1 MSYTYLK
8 VFEKQVP
15 LNNKYEDV
23 VAFWKV
29 FNGKN
34 YLNNLDKHSF
44 FSSYDSNYN
53 NLNHYIL
60 LNFPL
65 QDGLTTSVTLTREQV
80 GSEFDSLLNK
90 NYVHVVLD
98 NNNIKDLYYF
108 ITNINYSKGRKLVS
122 LSLELDV
129 FSSFSEHLDLTKR
142 PILAIRNSVNRFS
155 QLNGCNEMLYTDD
168 IDSKFS
174 ASILND
180 KKQIFNG
187 DVSNL
192 WAVVYCSSNV
202 KCLKPTNEL
211 QYGSFFRPVVLTNSD
226 GGYSISQSIAE
237 TYQEG
242 NNHYYKIRT
251 NLETEVTIK
260 NIKVKGIQMPYKVF
274 LVPLSTRNVNV
285 TETLYATEHRTSEPP
300 FNPLYANLRKVTIQY
315 GYDINSF
322 FNAIQN
328 NEYVYKVQVTT
339 FDFLPILYKKFNV
352 KANDDT
358 TDNINLDS
366 ITNAHCVMINDNNTL
381 KSTHESV
388 YQGTITD
395 GTHALTYKQG
405 VLTETTNINFLFGI
419 DNFEEIVNK
428 YSINCIDLFNMCHPL
443 NEELLSQ
450 ATLRDT
456 IMYEYGTRGN
466 NSYQPKSIYLE
477 PKLYCNPY
485 TRYTYTSSAE
495 PEYDFNPY
503 LTGRGHETCEFE
515 LSFTPTPSASGET
528 MFITS
533 GIYEY
538 AKANY
543 NGTSPISSLELS
555 TTSQALQEF
564 LTTQRNSYYTG
575 LAQSYFNNAMSM
587 VGDTAG
593 LITNIATKQYD
604 QIPKNV
610 VNIGSDIGDMYYIGE
625 QNKSKLKDLANVPS
639 KFNNLGFDILPIIN
653 NTNLSKYINCYVS
666 LKNEYEQ
673 AYDYFYY
680 YGYKTN
686 EFRRPFKMASSD
698 GRMTY
703 IYGLHDKNIFNR
715 ALFNYIRI
723 GNNVD
728 ESIELNTNYDLDF
741 IQKDKINE
749 ILHRGVR
756 IWTPIKA
763 SDFLNFNFENMEADL
778 IV

>member
-29 FNGKN
+29 HNGNKF
-34 YLNNLDKHSF
+34 LNNLDKHSF
-44 FSSYDSNYN
+44 FSSFDTNYN

-180 KKQIFNG
+180 KKEIFNG

-202 KCLKPTNEL
+202 KCLKPSTEL
-211 QYGSFFRPVVLTNSD
+211 EYTFFRPVMLNNSD
-226 GGYSISQSIAE
+226 GGYSIKQSIAE
-237 TYQEG
+237 NYQEG
-242 NNHYYKIRT
+242 DNHYYQIIPQRQTEINVKKI
-251 NLETEVTIK
+251 E
-260 NIKVKGIQMPYKVF
+260 VKGVKMPYKVF
-274 LVPLSTRNVNV
+274 LVPLSKRNVNI
-285 TETLYATEHRTSEPP
+285 TETLYVAYRSTGVNDYVPV
-300 FNPLYANLRKVTIQY
+300 YANLRKLNIEY

-339 FDFLPILYKKFNV
+339 FDFLPILYKRFHV
-352 KANDDT
+352 TANDGT

-366 ITNAHCVMINDNNTL
+366 INNAHCIMINDNESL
-381 KSTHESV
+381 KSNQEST

-405 VLTETTNINFLFGI
+405 NYSLNNQINFNFLFGI
-419 DNFEEIVNK
+419 DNFQEIVNK
-428 YSINCIDLFNMCHPL
+428 YSINCIDLFNMVHPL
-443 NEELLSQ
+443 NDE
-450 ATLRDT
+450 AMFNGTLRGE
-456 IMYEYGTRGN
+456 IIYEYGTRGN
-466 NSYQPKSIYLE
+466 ESYQPKSIYLE
-477 PKLYCNPY
+477 PKLYCSPY

-587 VGDTAG
+587 VGETAG
-593 LITNIATKQYD
+593 LVTNIATKQYD
-604 QIPKNV
+604 QLPKNV
-610 VNIGSDIGDMYYIGE
+610 VNIASDIGDMYFIGE
-625 QNKSKLKDLANVPS
+625 QNESKLKDLASVPS

-653 NTNLSKYINCYVS
+653 NTNLSKYINCYVC
-666 LKNEYEQ
+666 LKNEYEK

-686 EFRRPFKMASSD
+686 EFRNAFKTTSSD
-698 GRMTY
+698 SIITY
-703 IYGLHDKNIFNR
+703 TYSYYEKNIFNR

-749 ILHRGVR
+749 ILHKGVR
-756 IWTPIKA
+756 IWTLTKA

-778 IV
+778 I

>member
-1 MSYTYLK
+1 M
-8 VFEKQVP
+8 V
-15 LNNKYEDV
+15 
-23 VAFWKV
+23 
-29 FNGKN
+29 
-34 YLNNLDKHSF
+34 
-44 FSSYDSNYN
+44 
-53 NLNHYIL
+53 
-60 LNFPL
+60 
-65 QDGLTTSVTLTREQV
+65 
-80 GSEFDSLLNK
+80 
-90 NYVHVVLD
+90 
-98 NNNIKDLYYF
+98 
-108 ITNINYSKGRKLVS
+108 
-122 LSLELDV
+122 
-129 FSSFSEHLDLTKR
+129 
-142 PILAIRNSVNRFS
+142 
-155 QLNGCNEMLYTDD
+155 
-168 IDSKFS
+168 
-174 ASILND
+174 
-180 KKQIFNG
+180 
-187 DVSNL
+187 
-192 WAVVYCSSNV
+192 SSNV
-202 KCLKPTNEL
+202 
-211 QYGSFFRPVVLTNSD
+211 
-226 GGYSISQSIAE
+226 
-237 TYQEG
+237 
-242 NNHYYKIRT
+242 
-251 NLETEVTIK
+251 
-260 NIKVKGIQMPYKVF
+260 NI
-274 LVPLSTRNVNV
+274 N
-285 TETLYATEHRTSEPP
+285 
-300 FNPLYANLRKVTIQY
+300 Y
-315 GYDINSF
+315 GYDISQF
-322 FNAIQN
+322 FNFIQN

-339 FDFLPILYKKFNV
+339 FNFLEYLANKYGNGIIDLTTLLNNSYIFATKV
-352 KANDDT
+352 KSENNNNLESLFK
-358 TDNINLDS
+358 DNI
-366 ITNAHCVMINDNNTL
+366 T
-381 KSTHESV
+381 KSNGQT
-388 YQGTITD
+388 
-395 GTHALTYKQG
+395 LTYNQIKY
-405 VLTETTNINFLFGI
+405 IKSFYCNFLIGI
-419 DNFEEIVNK
+419 EDFDKIVNK

-443 NEELLSQ
+443 NEEEMFNGS
-450 ATLRDT
+450 LRGE
-456 IMYEYGTRGN
+456 IIYEYGTRGN
-466 NSYQPKSIYLE
+466 ESYQPKSIYLE
-477 PKLYCNPY
+477 PKLYCYPY

-543 NGTSPISSLELS
+543 NGTSPISSLELT

-666 LKNEYEQ
+666 LKNEYEK

-686 EFRRPFKMASSD
+686 EFRKARKIVSSD
-698 GRMTY
+698 SKMTY
-703 IYGLHDKNIFNR
+703 VYSSVEKNIFNR

>member
-29 FNGKN
+29 NNGKSF
-34 YLNNLDKHSF
+34 LNNIDKHSF
-44 FSSYDSNYN
+44 FSSYDTNYN

-180 KKQIFNG
+180 KKEIFNG

-192 WAVVYCSSNV
+192 WAVVYCSSNAPILKIKNQLDDKIVIV
-202 KCLKPTNEL
+202 KDKTTNEIGL
-211 QYGSFFRPVVLTNSD
+211 AYGRFDDNSTNSNN
-226 GGYSISQSIAE
+226 YSFSNNLDNYITLDNTTKSTRVKSI
-237 TYQEG
+237 
-242 NNHYYKIRT
+242 NN
-251 NLETEVTIK
+251 
-260 NIKVKGIQMPYKVF
+260 PYKVF
-274 LVPLSTRNVNV
+274 VIPLTSKQITIKQDIPLYTHTSDTSMSFNKMISANVNI
-285 TETLYATEHRTSEPP
+285 
-300 FNPLYANLRKVTIQY
+300 NY
-315 GYDINSF
+315 GYDISQF
-322 FNAIQN
+322 FNFIQN

-339 FDFLPILYKKFNV
+339 FNFLDYLSNKYGNGIIDLTTLLNNSFIFATNV
-352 KANDDT
+352 KSENNNNLESLFK
-358 TDNINLDS
+358 DNI
-366 ITNAHCVMINDNNTL
+366 T
-381 KSTHESV
+381 KSNGQT
-388 YQGTITD
+388 
-395 GTHALTYKQG
+395 LTYNQIKYIKSFYYQ
-405 VLTETTNINFLFGI
+405 FLIGI
-419 DNFEEIVNK
+419 EDFDEIVKK

-443 NEELLSQ
+443 NEEQLFNGS
-450 ATLRDT
+450 LRGE
-456 IMYEYGTRGN
+456 IIYEYGTRGN
-466 NSYQPKSIYLE
+466 NSYQSKSIYLE

-686 EFRRPFKMASSD
+686 EFRNAYKIVSSD
-698 GRMTY
+698 TTMTY
-703 IYGLHDKNIFNR
+703 VYSYMEKNIFNR

-728 ESIELNTNYDLDF
+728 ESIELNINYDLDF

>member
-29 FNGKN
+29 NNGKSF
-34 YLNNLDKHSF
+34 LNNIDKHSF
-44 FSSYDSNYN
+44 FSSYDTNYN

-180 KKQIFNG
+180 KKEIFNG
-187 DVSNL
+187 DVTNL
-192 WAVVYCSSNV
+192 WAVVYCSSNAPILKIKNQLDDKIVIV
-202 KCLKPTNEL
+202 KDKTTNEIGL
-211 QYGSFFRPVVLTNSD
+211 AYGRFDDNSTNSNN
-226 GGYSISQSIAE
+226 YSFSNNLDNYITLDNTTKSTRVKSI
-237 TYQEG
+237 
-242 NNHYYKIRT
+242 NN
-251 NLETEVTIK
+251 
-260 NIKVKGIQMPYKVF
+260 PYKVF
-274 LVPLSTRNVNV
+274 VIPLTSKQITIKQDIPLYTHTSDTSMSFNKMISANVNI
-285 TETLYATEHRTSEPP
+285 
-300 FNPLYANLRKVTIQY
+300 NY
-315 GYDINSF
+315 GYDISQF
-322 FNAIQN
+322 FNFIQN

-339 FDFLPILYKKFNV
+339 FNFLDYLSNKYGNGIIDLTTLLNNSFIFATNV
-352 KANDDT
+352 KSENNNNLESLFK
-358 TDNINLDS
+358 DNI
-366 ITNAHCVMINDNNTL
+366 T
-381 KSTHESV
+381 KSNGQT
-388 YQGTITD
+388 
-395 GTHALTYKQG
+395 LTYNQIKYIKSFYYQ
-405 VLTETTNINFLFGI
+405 FLIGI
-419 DNFEEIVNK
+419 EDFDEIVKK

-443 NEELLSQ
+443 NEEQLFNGS
-450 ATLRDT
+450 LRGE
-456 IMYEYGTRGN
+456 IIYEYGTRGN
-466 NSYQPKSIYLE
+466 NSYQSKSIYLE

-686 EFRRPFKMASSD
+686 EFRNAYKIVSSD
-698 GRMTY
+698 TTMTY
-703 IYGLHDKNIFNR
+703 VYSYMEKNIFNR

-728 ESIELNTNYDLDF
+728 ESIELNINYDLDF

>member
-29 FNGKN
+29 NNGKSF
-34 YLNNLDKHSF
+34 LNNIDKHSF

-108 ITNINYSKGRKLVS
+108 ITDINYSKGRKLVN

-155 QLNGCNEMLYTDD
+155 SLNGCNEMLYTDD

-180 KKQIFNG
+180 KKEIFNG

-192 WAVVYCSSNV
+192 WAVVYCSSNAPILKIKTPLDNKIVIV
-202 KCLKPTNEL
+202 KDKTTNEIGL
-211 QYGSFFRPVVLTNSD
+211 AYGRFEDNSTNSNN
-226 GGYSISQSIAE
+226 YSFSNALDTYITIDNTTKSTRVKSI
-237 TYQEG
+237 
-242 NNHYYKIRT
+242 NN
-251 NLETEVTIK
+251 
-260 NIKVKGIQMPYKVF
+260 PYKVF
-274 LVPLSTRNVNV
+274 VIPLTSKQITIKQDIPLYVHTSDTSMSFNKMVSSNVNI
-285 TETLYATEHRTSEPP
+285 
-300 FNPLYANLRKVTIQY
+300 NY
-315 GYDINSF
+315 GYDISQF
-322 FNAIQN
+322 FNFIQN

-339 FDFLPILYKKFNV
+339 FNFLDYIANKYGNGIIDLTTLLNNSFIFATNV
-352 KANDDT
+352 KSENNNNLESLFK
-358 TDNINLDS
+358 DNI
-366 ITNAHCVMINDNNTL
+366 T
-381 KSTHESV
+381 KSNGQT
-388 YQGTITD
+388 
-395 GTHALTYKQG
+395 LTYNQIKYIKSFYYQ
-405 VLTETTNINFLFGI
+405 FLIGI
-419 DNFEEIVNK
+419 EDFDEIVKK

-443 NEELLSQ
+443 NEEQLFNGS
-450 ATLRDT
+450 LRGE
-456 IMYEYGTRGN
+456 IIYEYGTRGN
-466 NSYQPKSIYLE
+466 ESYQPKSIYLE
-477 PKLYCNPY
+477 PKLYCSPY

-503 LTGRGHETCEFE
+503 LTGRSHETCEFE

-686 EFRRPFKMASSD
+686 EFRKAYKIVSSD
-698 GRMTY
+698 SKMTY
-703 IYGLHDKNIFNR
+703 VYSSVEKNIFNR

-778 IV
+778 I

>member
-1 MSYTYLK
+1 MDIKDEIYQ
-8 VFEKQVP
+8 F
-15 LNNKYEDV
+15 LND
-23 VAFWKV
+23 
-29 FNGKN
+29 
-34 YLNNLDKHSF
+34 LDA
-44 FSSYDSNYN
+44 
-53 NLNHYIL
+53 YI
-60 LNFPL
+60 
-65 QDGLTTSVTLTREQV
+65 T
-80 GSEFDSLLNK
+80 
-90 NYVHVVLD
+90 LD
-98 NNNIKDLYYF
+98 N
-108 ITNINYSKGRKLVS
+108 T
-122 LSLELDV
+122 
-129 FSSFSEHLDLTKR
+129 TK
-142 PILAIRNSVNRFS
+142 S
-155 QLNGCNEMLYTDD
+155 T
-168 IDSKFS
+168 
-174 ASILND
+174 
-180 KKQIFNG
+180 
-187 DVSNL
+187 
-192 WAVVYCSSNV
+192 
-202 KCLKPTNEL
+202 
-211 QYGSFFRPVVLTNSD
+211 
-226 GGYSISQSIAE
+226 
-237 TYQEG
+237 
-242 NNHYYKIRT
+242 
-251 NLETEVTIK
+251 
-260 NIKVKGIQMPYKVF
+260 KVKSINNPYKVF
-274 LVPLSTRNVNV
+274 VIPLTSKQITIKQDIPLYVHTSDTSMSFNKMVSSNVNI
-285 TETLYATEHRTSEPP
+285 
-300 FNPLYANLRKVTIQY
+300 NY
-315 GYDINSF
+315 GYDISQF
-322 FNAIQN
+322 FNFIQN

-339 FDFLPILYKKFNV
+339 FNFLDYLANKYGNGIIDLTTLLNNSFIFATNV
-352 KANDDT
+352 KSENNNNLESLFK
-358 TDNINLDS
+358 DNI
-366 ITNAHCVMINDNNTL
+366 T
-381 KSTHESV
+381 KSNGQT
-388 YQGTITD
+388 
-395 GTHALTYKQG
+395 LTYNQIKY
-405 VLTETTNINFLFGI
+405 IKSFYCNFLLGI
-419 DNFEEIVNK
+419 EDFDEIVKK

-443 NEELLSQ
+443 NEEQLFNGS
-450 ATLRDT
+450 LRGE
-456 IMYEYGTRGN
+456 IIYEYGTRGN

-477 PKLYCNPY
+477 PKLYCSPY

-587 VGDTAG
+587 VGETAG
-593 LITNIATKQYD
+593 LVTNIATKQYD
-604 QIPKNV
+604 QVPKNV
-610 VNIGSDIGDMYYIGE
+610 VNIASDIGDMYYIGE

-686 EFRRPFKMASSD
+686 EFRKAYKIVSSD
-698 GRMTY
+698 SKMTY
-703 IYGLHDKNIFNR
+703 VYSSVEKNIFNR

-749 ILHRGVR
+749 ILHKGVR

-763 SDFLNFNFENMEADL
+763 SDFLNFDFENMEADL

>member
-29 FNGKN
+29 HNGNKF
-34 YLNNLDKHSF
+34 LNTLDKHSF
-44 FSSYDSNYN
+44 FSSYDTNYN
-53 NLNHYIL
+53 NLSHYIL

-108 ITNINYSKGRKLVS
+108 ITDINYSKGRKLVS

-129 FSSFSEHLDLTKR
+129 FSTFSEHLDLTKR

-155 QLNGCNEMLYTDD
+155 NLNGCNEMLYTDD
-168 IDSKFS
+168 IDSKFN

-180 KKQIFNG
+180 KKEIFNG

-192 WAVVYCSSNV
+192 WAVVYCSSNAPILKIKTPLDNKIVIV
-202 KCLKPTNEL
+202 KDKTTNEIGL
-211 QYGSFFRPVVLTNSD
+211 AYGHFVDNSTNSNNYEFLNYLD
-226 GGYSISQSIAE
+226 DYITLDNTTKSTRVKSI
-237 TYQEG
+237 
-242 NNHYYKIRT
+242 NN
-251 NLETEVTIK
+251 
-260 NIKVKGIQMPYKVF
+260 PYKVF
-274 LVPLSTRNVNV
+274 VIPLTSKQITIKQDIRLNTHTSDNSTSFNKMISANVNI
-285 TETLYATEHRTSEPP
+285 
-300 FNPLYANLRKVTIQY
+300 NY
-315 GYDINSF
+315 GYDISQF
-322 FNAIQN
+322 FNFIQN

-339 FDFLPILYKKFNV
+339 FNFLDYIANKYGNGIIDLTTLLNNSFIFATNV
-352 KANDDT
+352 KSENNNNLESLFK
-358 TDNINLDS
+358 DNI
-366 ITNAHCVMINDNNTL
+366 T
-381 KSTHESV
+381 KSNGQT
-388 YQGTITD
+388 
-395 GTHALTYKQG
+395 LTYNQIKY
-405 VLTETTNINFLFGI
+405 IKSFYCNFLIGI
-419 DNFEEIVNK
+419 EDFDEIVKK

-450 ATLRDT
+450 GTLRDT

-466 NSYQPKSIYLE
+466 ESYQPKSIYLE

-686 EFRRPFKMASSD
+686 EFRKAYKIVSSD
-698 GRMTY
+698 SKMTY
-703 IYGLHDKNIFNR
+703 VYSSVEKNIFNR

-756 IWTPIKA
+756 IWTPTKA

-778 IV
+778 I

>member
-29 FNGKN
+29 NNGKN
-34 YLNNLDKHSF
+34 FLNNIDKHSF
-44 FSSYDSNYN
+44 FSSYDTNYN
-53 NLNHYIL
+53 NLSHYIL

-108 ITNINYSKGRKLVS
+108 ITDINYSKGRKLVS

-180 KKQIFNG
+180 KKEIFNG
-187 DVSNL
+187 DTSNL
-192 WAVVYCSSNV
+192 WAVVYCSSNAPILKTKTPLDNKIVIV
-202 KCLKPTNEL
+202 KDKTTNEIGL
-211 QYGSFFRPVVLTNSD
+211 AFGRFDDNSTNSNN
-226 GGYSISQSIAE
+226 YSFSNALDDYI
-237 TYQEG
+237 
-242 NNHYYKIRT
+242 
-251 NLETEVTIK
+251 TIDNTTK
-260 NIKVKGIQMPYKVF
+260 STKVKSINNPYKVF
-274 LVPLSTRNVNV
+274 VIPLTSKQITIKQDIPLYVHTSDTSMSFNKMISANVNI
-285 TETLYATEHRTSEPP
+285 
-300 FNPLYANLRKVTIQY
+300 NY
-315 GYDINSF
+315 GYDISQF
-322 FNAIQN
+322 FNFIQN

-339 FDFLPILYKKFNV
+339 FNFLDYLANKYGNGIIDLTTLLNNSFIFATNV
-352 KANDDT
+352 KSENNNNLESLFK
-358 TDNINLDS
+358 DNI
-366 ITNAHCVMINDNNTL
+366 T
-381 KSTHESV
+381 KSNGQT
-388 YQGTITD
+388 
-395 GTHALTYKQG
+395 LTYNQIKYIKSFYYQ
-405 VLTETTNINFLFGI
+405 FLIGI
-419 DNFEEIVNK
+419 EDFDEIVKK

-443 NEELLSQ
+443 NEEALFNGS
-450 ATLRDT
+450 LRGE
-456 IMYEYGTRGN
+456 IIYEYGTRGN
-466 NSYQPKSIYLE
+466 ESYQPKSIYLE
-477 PKLYCNPY
+477 PKLYCSPY

-593 LITNIATKQYD
+593 LITNIATKQYA

-610 VNIGSDIGDMYYIGE
+610 VNIASNIGDMYYIGE
-625 QNKSKLKDLANVPS
+625 QNESKLKDLANVPS

-666 LKNEYEQ
+666 LKNEYEK

-686 EFRRPFKMASSD
+686 EFRKAYKIVSSD
-698 GRMTY
+698 SKMTY
-703 IYGLHDKNIFNR
+703 VYSSVEKNIFNR

-778 IV
+778 I

>member
-29 FNGKN
+29 NNGKN
-34 YLNNLDKHSF
+34 FLNNIDKHSF
-44 FSSYDSNYN
+44 FSSYDTNYN
-53 NLNHYIL
+53 NLSHYIL

-180 KKQIFNG
+180 KKEIFNG
-187 DVSNL
+187 DTSNL
-192 WAVVYCSSNV
+192 WAVVYCSSNAPILKIKTPLDNKIVIV
-202 KCLKPTNEL
+202 KDKTTNEIGL
-211 QYGSFFRPVVLTNSD
+211 AYGRFDDNSTNSNN
-226 GGYSISQSIAE
+226 YSFSNALDTYITIDNTTKSTRVKSI
-237 TYQEG
+237 
-242 NNHYYKIRT
+242 NN
-251 NLETEVTIK
+251 
-260 NIKVKGIQMPYKVF
+260 PYKVF
-274 LVPLSTRNVNV
+274 VIPLTSKQIAIKQDIPLYVHTSDTSMSFNKMVSSNVNI
-285 TETLYATEHRTSEPP
+285 
-300 FNPLYANLRKVTIQY
+300 NY
-315 GYDINSF
+315 GYDISQF
-322 FNAIQN
+322 FNFIQN

-339 FDFLPILYKKFNV
+339 FNFLDYLANKYGNGIIDLTTLLNNSFIFATKV
-352 KANDDT
+352 KSENNNNLESLFK
-358 TDNINLDS
+358 DNI
-366 ITNAHCVMINDNNTL
+366 T
-381 KSTHESV
+381 KSNGQT
-388 YQGTITD
+388 
-395 GTHALTYKQG
+395 LTYNQIKYIKSFYYQ
-405 VLTETTNINFLFGI
+405 FLIGI
-419 DNFEEIVNK
+419 EDFDEIVKK

-443 NEELLSQ
+443 NEEEMFNGS
-450 ATLRDT
+450 LRGE
-456 IMYEYGTRGN
+456 IIYEYGTRGN
-466 NSYQPKSIYLE
+466 ESYQPKSIYLE
-477 PKLYCNPY
+477 PKLYCYPY

-593 LITNIATKQYD
+593 LITNIATKQYA

-610 VNIGSDIGDMYYIGE
+610 VNIASDIGDMYYIGE
-625 QNKSKLKDLANVPS
+625 QNESKLKDLANVPS

-666 LKNEYEQ
+666 LKNEYEK

-686 EFRRPFKMASSD
+686 EFRHAYKIVSSD
-698 GRMTY
+698 SKMTY
-703 IYGLHDKNIFNR
+703 VYSSVEKNIFNR

>member
-29 FNGKN
+29 NNGKSF
-34 YLNNLDKHSF
+34 LNNIDKHSF
-44 FSSYDSNYN
+44 FSSYDTNYN

-108 ITNINYSKGRKLVS
+108 ITGINYSKGRKLVS

-180 KKQIFNG
+180 KKEIFNG

-192 WAVVYCSSNV
+192 WAVVYCSSNAPILKIKNQLDDKIVIV
-202 KCLKPTNEL
+202 KDKTTNEIGL
-211 QYGSFFRPVVLTNSD
+211 AYGRFQDNSTN
-226 GGYSISQSIAE
+226 
-237 TYQEG
+237 G
-242 NNHYYKIRT
+242 NNYEFFNYLDDYI
-251 NLETEVTIK
+251 TIDNTTK
-260 NIKVKGIQMPYKVF
+260 STRVKSINNPYKVF
-274 LVPLSTRNVNV
+274 VIPLTSKQITIKQDIPLYTHTSDTSMSFNKMISANVNI
-285 TETLYATEHRTSEPP
+285 
-300 FNPLYANLRKVTIQY
+300 NY
-315 GYDINSF
+315 GYDISQF
-322 FNAIQN
+322 FNFIQN

-339 FDFLPILYKKFNV
+339 FNFLDYLSNKYGNGIIDLTTLLNNSFIFATNV
-352 KANDDT
+352 KSENNNNLESLFK
-358 TDNINLDS
+358 DNI
-366 ITNAHCVMINDNNTL
+366 T
-381 KSTHESV
+381 KSNGQT
-388 YQGTITD
+388 
-395 GTHALTYKQG
+395 LTYKQ
-405 VLTETTNINFLFGI
+405 VKYIKSFYCNFLIGI
-419 DNFEEIVNK
+419 KDFDEIVKK

-443 NEELLSQ
+443 NEEQLFNGS
-450 ATLRDT
+450 LRGE
-456 IMYEYGTRGN
+456 IIYEYGTRGN
-466 NSYQPKSIYLE
+466 DSYQPKSIYLE

-686 EFRRPFKMASSD
+686 EFRKAYKIVSSD
-698 GRMTY
+698 TTMTY
-703 IYGLHDKNIFNR
+703 VYSSVEKNIFNR

-728 ESIELNTNYDLDF
+728 ESIELNINYDLDF
-741 IQKDKINE
+741 VQKDKINE

>member
-29 FNGKN
+29 NNGKN
-34 YLNNLDKHSF
+34 FLNNIDKHSF
-44 FSSYDSNYN
+44 FSSYDTNYN
-53 NLNHYIL
+53 NLSHYIL

-180 KKQIFNG
+180 KKEIFNG
-187 DVSNL
+187 DTSNL
-192 WAVVYCSSNV
+192 WAVVYCSSNAPILKIKTPLDNKIVIV
-202 KCLKPTNEL
+202 KDKTTNEIGL
-211 QYGSFFRPVVLTNSD
+211 AYGRFDDNSTNSNN
-226 GGYSISQSIAE
+226 YSFSNALDTYITIDNTTKSTRVKSI
-237 TYQEG
+237 
-242 NNHYYKIRT
+242 NN
-251 NLETEVTIK
+251 
-260 NIKVKGIQMPYKVF
+260 PYKVF
-274 LVPLSTRNVNV
+274 VIPLTSKQIAIKQDIPLYVHTSDTSMSFNKMVSSNVNI
-285 TETLYATEHRTSEPP
+285 
-300 FNPLYANLRKVTIQY
+300 NY
-315 GYDINSF
+315 GYDISQF
-322 FNAIQN
+322 FNFIQN

-339 FDFLPILYKKFNV
+339 FNFLDYLANKYGNGIIDLTTLLNNSFIFATKV
-352 KANDDT
+352 KSENNNNLESLFK
-358 TDNINLDS
+358 DNI
-366 ITNAHCVMINDNNTL
+366 T
-381 KSTHESV
+381 KSNGQT
-388 YQGTITD
+388 
-395 GTHALTYKQG
+395 LTYNQIKYIKSFYYQ
-405 VLTETTNINFLFGI
+405 FLIGI
-419 DNFEEIVNK
+419 EDFDEIVKK

-443 NEELLSQ
+443 NEEEMFNGS
-450 ATLRDT
+450 LRGE
-456 IMYEYGTRGN
+456 IIYEYGTRGN
-466 NSYQPKSIYLE
+466 ESYQPKSIYLE
-477 PKLYCNPY
+477 PKLYCYPY

-593 LITNIATKQYD
+593 LITNIATKQYA

-610 VNIGSDIGDMYYIGE
+610 VNIASDIGDMYYIGE
-625 QNKSKLKDLANVPS
+625 QNESKLKDLANVPS

-666 LKNEYEQ
+666 LKNEYEK

-686 EFRRPFKMASSD
+686 EFRHAYKIVSSD
-698 GRMTY
+698 SKMTY
-703 IYGLHDKNIFNR
+703 VYSSVEKNIFNR

-763 SDFLNFNFENMEADL
+763 SDFLNFNFENMEVDL

>member
-29 FNGKN
+29 HNGLNN
-34 YLNNLDKHSF
+34 YLHNIDKHSF
-44 FSSYDSNYN
+44 FSSYDTNYN

-155 QLNGCNEMLYTDD
+155 NLNGCNEMLYTDD

-180 KKQIFNG
+180 KKEIFNG

-202 KCLKPTNEL
+202 ECLKPSSEL
-211 QYGSFFRPVVLTNSD
+211 QFSFYRPLLENNSD
-226 GGYSISQSIAE
+226 GGYSIAQSVAMVS
-237 TYQEG
+237 G
-242 NNHYYKIRT
+242 NNYSLKGII
-251 NLETEVTIK
+251 ETETNTK
-260 NIKVKGIQMPYKVF
+260 NIKVKGVKMPYKVF
-274 LVPLSTRNVNV
+274 LVPLSQRDVNV
-285 TETLYATEHRTSEPP
+285 TETLVASETITSEPYIH
-300 FNPLYANLRKVTIQY
+300 PLYANLRKVTIQY

-328 NEYVYKVQVTT
+328 NPYIYKVQVTT
-339 FDFLPILYKKFNV
+339 FDFLPILYNKFHIT
-352 KANDDT
+352 ANDGT

-366 ITNAHCVMINDNNTL
+366 INNAHCIMIYKNESL
-381 KSTHESV
+381 KSQHTST
-388 YQGTITD
+388 YQGTISD
-395 GTHALTYKQG
+395 GTHALTYKDDY
-405 VLTETTNINFLFGI
+405 TNEETNINFLFGI
-419 DNFEEIVNK
+419 ENFQEIVNK

-450 ATLRDT
+450 STLRDA

-466 NSYQPKSIYLE
+466 ESYQPKSIYLE
-477 PKLYCNPY
+477 PKLYCSPY

-533 GIYEY
+533 GIYQY

-543 NGTSPISSLELS
+543 NGTSPISSLEIS

-610 VNIGSDIGDMYYIGE
+610 VNIGSDIGDMYFIGE
-625 QNKSKLKDLANVPS
+625 QNESKLKDLANVPS
-639 KFNNLGFDILPIIN
+639 KFNNLGFDILPIVN
-653 NTNLSKYINCYVS
+653 NTNLSKYINCYVC
-666 LKNEYEQ
+666 LKNEYEK

-686 EFRRPFKMASSD
+686 EFRRPYKMASTD
-698 GRMTY
+698 GRMAY
-703 IYGLHDKNIFNR
+703 IYGLHEKNIFNR

-749 ILHRGVR
+749 ILHKGVR

>member
-1 MSYTYLK
+1 M
-8 VFEKQVP
+8 
-15 LNNKYEDV
+15 
-23 VAFWKV
+23 
-29 FNGKN
+29 
-34 YLNNLDKHSF
+34 
-44 FSSYDSNYN
+44 
-53 NLNHYIL
+53 
-60 LNFPL
+60 
-65 QDGLTTSVTLTREQV
+65 
-80 GSEFDSLLNK
+80 
-90 NYVHVVLD
+90 
-98 NNNIKDLYYF
+98 
-108 ITNINYSKGRKLVS
+108 
-122 LSLELDV
+122 SLELDV

-155 QLNGCNEMLYTDD
+155 NLNGCNEMLYTDD

-180 KKQIFNG
+180 KKEIFNG

-192 WAVVYCSSNV
+192 WAVVYCSSNAPILKIKTPLDNKIVIV
-202 KCLKPTNEL
+202 KNKTTNEIGL
-211 QYGSFFRPVVLTNSD
+211 AYGRFEDNSPNSNNYSFSNALDTYITLDNTTKSTRVK
-226 GGYSISQSIAE
+226 SI
-237 TYQEG
+237 
-242 NNHYYKIRT
+242 NN
-251 NLETEVTIK
+251 
-260 NIKVKGIQMPYKVF
+260 PYKVF
-274 LVPLSTRNVNV
+274 VIPLTSKQIAIKQDIPLYVHTSDTSMSFDKIVSSNVNI
-285 TETLYATEHRTSEPP
+285 
-300 FNPLYANLRKVTIQY
+300 NY
-315 GYDINSF
+315 GYDISQF
-322 FNAIQN
+322 FNFIQN

-339 FDFLPILYKKFNV
+339 FNFLDYIANKYGNGIIDLTTLLNNSYIFATKV
-352 KANDDT
+352 KSENNNNLESLFK
-358 TDNINLDS
+358 DNI
-366 ITNAHCVMINDNNTL
+366 T
-381 KSTHESV
+381 KSNGQT
-388 YQGTITD
+388 
-395 GTHALTYKQG
+395 LTYNQIKY
-405 VLTETTNINFLFGI
+405 IKSFYCNFLIGI
-419 DNFEEIVNK
+419 EDFDEIVKK
-428 YSINCIDLFNMCHPL
+428 YSINCIDLFNMCHLL

-450 ATLRDT
+450 STLRDV

-610 VNIGSDIGDMYYIGE
+610 VNIGSNIGDMYYIGE

-666 LKNEYEQ
+666 LKNEYQQ

-686 EFRRPFKMASSD
+686 EFRKAYKIVSSD
-698 GRMTY
+698 SKMTY
-703 IYGLHDKNIFNR
+703 VYSSVDKNIFNR

-749 ILHRGVR
+749 ILHKGVR

>member
-29 FNGKN
+29 NNGKN
-34 YLNNLDKHSF
+34 FLNNIDKHSF
-44 FSSYDSNYN
+44 FSSYDTNYN
-53 NLNHYIL
+53 NLSHYIL

-108 ITNINYSKGRKLVS
+108 ITDINYSKGRKLVS

-168 IDSKFS
+168 IDGKFS

-180 KKQIFNG
+180 KKEIFNG
-187 DVSNL
+187 DTSNL
-192 WAVVYCSSNV
+192 WAVVYCSSNAPILKIKTPLDNKIVIV
-202 KCLKPTNEL
+202 KDKTTNEIGL
-211 QYGSFFRPVVLTNSD
+211 AYGRFDDNSTNSNN
-226 GGYSISQSIAE
+226 YSFSNALDTYITIDNTTKSTRVKSI
-237 TYQEG
+237 
-242 NNHYYKIRT
+242 NN
-251 NLETEVTIK
+251 
-260 NIKVKGIQMPYKVF
+260 PYKVF
-274 LVPLSTRNVNV
+274 VIPLTSKQITIKQDIPLYVHTSDTSMSFNKMVSSNVNI
-285 TETLYATEHRTSEPP
+285 
-300 FNPLYANLRKVTIQY
+300 NY
-315 GYDINSF
+315 GYDISQF
-322 FNAIQN
+322 FNFIQN

-339 FDFLPILYKKFNV
+339 FNFLDYLANKYGNGIIDLTTLLNNSFIFATNV
-352 KANDDT
+352 KSENNNNLESLFK
-358 TDNINLDS
+358 DNI
-366 ITNAHCVMINDNNTL
+366 T
-381 KSTHESV
+381 KSNGQT
-388 YQGTITD
+388 
-395 GTHALTYKQG
+395 LTYNQIKYIKSFYYQ
-405 VLTETTNINFLFGI
+405 FLIGI
-419 DNFEEIVNK
+419 EDFDEIVKK

-443 NEELLSQ
+443 NEEEMFNGS
-450 ATLRDT
+450 LRGE
-456 IMYEYGTRGN
+456 IIYEYGTRGN
-466 NSYQPKSIYLE
+466 ESYQPKSIYLE
-477 PKLYCNPY
+477 PKLYCSPY

-593 LITNIATKQYD
+593 LVTNIVTKQYD

-610 VNIGSDIGDMYYIGE
+610 VNIGSNIGDMYYIGE

-666 LKNEYEQ
+666 LKNEYEK

-686 EFRRPFKMASSD
+686 EFRKAYKIVSSD
-698 GRMTY
+698 SKMTY
-703 IYGLHDKNIFNR
+703 VYSSVEKNIFNR

>member
-29 FNGKN
+29 NNGKSF
-34 YLNNLDKHSF
+34 LNNIDKHSF
-44 FSSYDSNYN
+44 FSSYDTNYN
-53 NLNHYIL
+53 NLSHYIL

-155 QLNGCNEMLYTDD
+155 NLNGCNEMLYTDD

-180 KKQIFNG
+180 KKEIFNG

-192 WAVVYCSSNV
+192 WAVVYCSSNAPILKAKNPLFDDKIVIV
-202 KCLKPTNEL
+202 KDKTTNEIGL
-211 QYGSFFRPVVLTNSD
+211 AYGRFDDNSTNSNN
-226 GGYSISQSIAE
+226 YSFS
-237 TYQEG
+237 
-242 NNHYYKIRT
+242 NNLDPYI
-251 NLETEVTIK
+251 TIDNTTK
-260 NIKVKGIQMPYKVF
+260 STKVKSINNPYKVF
-274 LVPLSTRNVNV
+274 VIPLTSKQIAIKQDIPLYTHTSDTSMSFNKMINANVNI
-285 TETLYATEHRTSEPP
+285 
-300 FNPLYANLRKVTIQY
+300 NY
-315 GYDINSF
+315 GYDISQF
-322 FNAIQN
+322 FNFIQN

-339 FDFLPILYKKFNV
+339 FNFLDYLANKYGNGIIDLTTLLNNSYIFATKV
-352 KANDDT
+352 KSENNNNLESLFK
-358 TDNINLDS
+358 DNI
-366 ITNAHCVMINDNNTL
+366 T
-381 KSTHESV
+381 KSNGQT
-388 YQGTITD
+388 
-395 GTHALTYKQG
+395 LTYNQIKY
-405 VLTETTNINFLFGI
+405 IKSFYCNFLIGI
-419 DNFEEIVNK
+419 EDFDEIVKK

-443 NEELLSQ
+443 NEEALWLGS
-450 ATLRDT
+450 LRES
-456 IMYEYGTRGN
+456 IVYEYGTRGN
-466 NSYQPKSIYLE
+466 NSYQSKSIYLE
-477 PKLYCNPY
+477 PKLYCYPY

-593 LITNIATKQYD
+593 LVTNIVTKQYD

-686 EFRRPFKMASSD
+686 EFRKAYKIVSSD
-698 GRMTY
+698 TTMTY
-703 IYGLHDKNIFNR
+703 VYSSVEKNIFNR

-749 ILHRGVR
+749 ILHKGVR

>member
-23 VAFWKV
+23 VTFWKV
-29 FNGKN
+29 FNGKSF
-34 YLNNLDKHSF
+34 LNNLDKHSF

-65 QDGLTTSVTLTREQV
+65 QDGLTTSVTLTKEQV

-142 PILAIRNSVNRFS
+142 PMLAIRNSVNRFS

-180 KKQIFNG
+180 KKEIFNG

-192 WAVVYCSSNV
+192 WAVVYCSSNAPILKIKTPLDNKIVIV
-202 KCLKPTNEL
+202 KDKTTNEIGL
-211 QYGSFFRPVVLTNSD
+211 AYGRFDDNSTNSNN
-226 GGYSISQSIAE
+226 YSFSNDLDAYITIDNTTKSTRVKSI
-237 TYQEG
+237 
-242 NNHYYKIRT
+242 NN
-251 NLETEVTIK
+251 
-260 NIKVKGIQMPYKVF
+260 PYKVF
-274 LVPLSTRNVNV
+274 VIPLTSKQITIKQDVPLYTHTSDSSMSFNKMVSANVNI
-285 TETLYATEHRTSEPP
+285 
-300 FNPLYANLRKVTIQY
+300 NY
-315 GYDINSF
+315 GYDISQF
-322 FNAIQN
+322 FNFIQN

-339 FDFLPILYKKFNV
+339 FDFLNYLANKYGNGIINLTTLLNNSFIFATNV
-352 KANDDT
+352 KSENNNNLESLFK
-358 TDNINLDS
+358 DNI
-366 ITNAHCVMINDNNTL
+366 T
-381 KSTHESV
+381 KSNGKT
-388 YQGTITD
+388 
-395 GTHALTYKQG
+395 LTYNQIKYIKSFYYQ
-405 VLTETTNINFLFGI
+405 FLIGI
-419 DNFEEIVNK
+419 EDFDEIVKK

-450 ATLRDT
+450 STLRDV

-466 NSYQPKSIYLE
+466 NSYQSKSIYLE

-686 EFRRPFKMASSD
+686 EFRKAYKIVSSD
-698 GRMTY
+698 STMTY
-703 IYGLHDKNIFNR
+703 VYSSVDKNIFNR

-723 GNNVD
+723 GNNID

-749 ILHRGVR
+749 ILHKGVR

-763 SDFLNFNFENMEADL
+763 SDFLNFDFENMEADL
-778 IV
+778 I

>member
-29 FNGKN
+29 NNGKKF
-34 YLNNLDKHSF
+34 LNNLDKHSF
-44 FSSYDSNYN
+44 FSSYDTNYN
-53 NLNHYIL
+53 NLSHYIL

-108 ITNINYSKGRKLVS
+108 ITDINYSKGRKLVS

-155 QLNGCNEMLYTDD
+155 NLNGCNEMLYTDD

-180 KKQIFNG
+180 KKEIFNG

-192 WAVVYCSSNV
+192 WAVVYCSSNAPILKIKTPLDNKVVIV
-202 KCLKPTNEL
+202 KDKTTNEIGIA
-211 QYGSFFRPVVLTNSD
+211 YGRFDDNSTNSNN
-226 GGYSISQSIAE
+226 YSFSNALDTYITLDNTTKSTRVKSI
-237 TYQEG
+237 
-242 NNHYYKIRT
+242 NN
-251 NLETEVTIK
+251 
-260 NIKVKGIQMPYKVF
+260 PYKVF
-274 LVPLSTRNVNV
+274 VIPLTSKQITIKQDIPLYVHTSDTSMSFNKMISANVNI
-285 TETLYATEHRTSEPP
+285 
-300 FNPLYANLRKVTIQY
+300 NY
-315 GYDINSF
+315 GYDISQF
-322 FNAIQN
+322 FNFIQN

-339 FDFLPILYKKFNV
+339 FNFLDYIANKYGNGIIDLTTLLNNSFIFATNV
-352 KANDDT
+352 KSENNNNLESLFKE
-358 TDNINLDS
+358 NI
-366 ITNAHCVMINDNNTL
+366 T
-381 KSTHESV
+381 KSNGQT
-388 YQGTITD
+388 
-395 GTHALTYKQG
+395 LTYNQIKYIKSFYYQ
-405 VLTETTNINFLFGI
+405 FLIGI
-419 DNFEEIVNK
+419 KDFDEIVKK

-443 NEELLSQ
+443 NEEALFNGS
-450 ATLRDT
+450 LRGE
-456 IMYEYGTRGN
+456 IIYEYGTRGN
-466 NSYQPKSIYLE
+466 NSYQSKSIYLE

-686 EFRRPFKMASSD
+686 EFRKAYKIVSSD
-698 GRMTY
+698 SVITY
-703 IYGLHDKNIFNR
+703 DYSDYEKNIFNR

-723 GNNVD
+723 GNNID

-749 ILHRGVR
+749 ILHKGVR

-763 SDFLNFNFENMEADL
+763 SDFLNFDFENMEANL
-778 IV
+778 L

>member
-29 FNGKN
+29 NNGKN
-34 YLNNLDKHSF
+34 FLNNIDKHSF
-44 FSSYDSNYN
+44 FSSYDTNYN
-53 NLNHYIL
+53 NLSHYIL

-65 QDGLTTSVTLTREQV
+65 QDGLTTSVTLTKEQV

-108 ITNINYSKGRKLVS
+108 ITDINYSKGRKLVS

-180 KKQIFNG
+180 KKEIFNG
-187 DVSNL
+187 DTSNL
-192 WAVVYCSSNV
+192 WAVVYCSSNAPILKIKTPLDNKIVIV
-202 KCLKPTNEL
+202 KDKTTNEIGL
-211 QYGSFFRPVVLTNSD
+211 AFGRFDDNSTNSNN
-226 GGYSISQSIAE
+226 YSFSNALDDYI
-237 TYQEG
+237 
-242 NNHYYKIRT
+242 
-251 NLETEVTIK
+251 TIDNTTK
-260 NIKVKGIQMPYKVF
+260 STRVKGINNPYKVF
-274 LVPLSTRNVNV
+274 VIPLTSKQIAIKQDIPLYVHTSDTSMSFNKMISANVNI
-285 TETLYATEHRTSEPP
+285 
-300 FNPLYANLRKVTIQY
+300 NY
-315 GYDINSF
+315 GYDISQF
-322 FNAIQN
+322 FNFIQN

-339 FDFLPILYKKFNV
+339 FNFLDYLANKYGNGIIDLTTLLNNSFIFATNV
-352 KANDDT
+352 KSENNNNLESLFK
-358 TDNINLDS
+358 DNI
-366 ITNAHCVMINDNNTL
+366 T
-381 KSTHESV
+381 KSNGQT
-388 YQGTITD
+388 
-395 GTHALTYKQG
+395 LTYNQIKYIKSFYYQ
-405 VLTETTNINFLFGI
+405 FLIGI
-419 DNFEEIVNK
+419 EDFDEIVKK

-443 NEELLSQ
+443 NEEELFNGS
-450 ATLRDT
+450 LRGE
-456 IMYEYGTRGN
+456 IIYEYGTRGN
-466 NSYQPKSIYLE
+466 ESYQPKSIYLE
-477 PKLYCNPY
+477 PKLYCSPY

-575 LAQSYFNNAMSM
+575 LAQSYFNNAMNM
-587 VGDTAG
+587 VGETAG
-593 LITNIATKQYD
+593 LVTNIATKQYA

-610 VNIGSDIGDMYYIGE
+610 VNIASDIGDMYYIGE
-625 QNKSKLKDLANVPS
+625 QNESKLKDLANVPS

-666 LKNEYEQ
+666 LKNEYEK

-686 EFRRPFKMASSD
+686 EFRKAYKIVSSD
-698 GRMTY
+698 SKMTY
-703 IYGLHDKNIFNR
+703 VYSSVEKNIFNR

-778 IV
+778 I

>member
-29 FNGKN
+29 YNGKKF
-34 YLNNLDKHSF
+34 LNNLDKHSF
-44 FSSYDSNYN
+44 FSSYDTNYN
-53 NLNHYIL
+53 NLSHYIL

-108 ITNINYSKGRKLVS
+108 ITDINYSKGRKLVS

-180 KKQIFNG
+180 KKEIFNG

-192 WAVVYCSSNV
+192 WAVVYCSSNAPILKIKTPLDNKIVIV
-202 KCLKPTNEL
+202 KDKTTNEIGL
-211 QYGSFFRPVVLTNSD
+211 AFGRFDDNSTNSNN
-226 GGYSISQSIAE
+226 YSFSNDLDNYITLDNTTKS
-237 TYQEG
+237 T
-242 NNHYYKIRT
+242 
-251 NLETEVTIK
+251 
-260 NIKVKGIQMPYKVF
+260 KVKSINNPYKVF
-274 LVPLSTRNVNV
+274 VIPLTSKQITIKQDILLNVHTSDNSTRFDKTISSNVNI
-285 TETLYATEHRTSEPP
+285 
-300 FNPLYANLRKVTIQY
+300 NY
-315 GYDINSF
+315 GYDISQF
-322 FNAIQN
+322 FNFIQN

-339 FDFLPILYKKFNV
+339 FNFLDYLANKYGNGIIDLTTLLNNSFIFATNV
-352 KANDDT
+352 KSENNNNLESLFK
-358 TDNINLDS
+358 DNI
-366 ITNAHCVMINDNNTL
+366 T
-381 KSTHESV
+381 KSNGQT
-388 YQGTITD
+388 
-395 GTHALTYKQG
+395 LTYNQIKYIKSFYYQ
-405 VLTETTNINFLFGI
+405 FLIGI
-419 DNFEEIVNK
+419 EDFDEIVKK

-443 NEELLSQ
+443 NEEQLFNGS
-450 ATLRDT
+450 LRGE
-456 IMYEYGTRGN
+456 IIYEYGTRGN
-466 NSYQPKSIYLE
+466 ESYQPKSIYLE
-477 PKLYCNPY
+477 PKLYCYPY

-593 LITNIATKQYD
+593 LITNIATKQYA

-610 VNIGSDIGDMYYIGE
+610 VNIASNIGDMYYIGE
-625 QNKSKLKDLANVPS
+625 QNESKLKDLANVPS

-666 LKNEYEQ
+666 LKNEYEK

-686 EFRRPFKMASSD
+686 EFRHATKIVSSD
-698 GRMTY
+698 SKMTY
-703 IYGLHDKNIFNR
+703 VYSSEKNIFNR

>member
-29 FNGKN
+29 YNGKN
-34 YLNNLDKHSF
+34 FLNNIDKHSF
-44 FSSYDSNYN
+44 FSSYDTNYN

-108 ITNINYSKGRKLVS
+108 ITDINYSKGRKLVS

-180 KKQIFNG
+180 KKVIFNG

-192 WAVVYCSSNV
+192 WAVVYCSSNAPILKIKTPLDNKIVIV
-202 KCLKPTNEL
+202 KDKTTNEIGL
-211 QYGSFFRPVVLTNSD
+211 AFGRFDDNSTNSNN
-226 GGYSISQSIAE
+226 YSFSNALDTYITLDNTTKSTRVKSI
-237 TYQEG
+237 
-242 NNHYYKIRT
+242 NN
-251 NLETEVTIK
+251 
-260 NIKVKGIQMPYKVF
+260 PYKVF
-274 LVPLSTRNVNV
+274 VIPLTSKQIAIKQDVALYTHTSDTSMSFNKMISANVNI
-285 TETLYATEHRTSEPP
+285 
-300 FNPLYANLRKVTIQY
+300 NY
-315 GYDINSF
+315 GYDISQF
-322 FNAIQN
+322 FNFIQN

-339 FDFLPILYKKFNV
+339 FNFLDYLANKYGNGIIDLTTLLNNSFIFATNV
-352 KANDDT
+352 KSENNNNLESLFK
-358 TDNINLDS
+358 DNI
-366 ITNAHCVMINDNNTL
+366 T
-381 KSTHESV
+381 KSNGQT
-388 YQGTITD
+388 
-395 GTHALTYKQG
+395 LTYNQIKYIKSFYYQ
-405 VLTETTNINFLFGI
+405 FLIGI
-419 DNFEEIVNK
+419 EDFDEIVKK

-443 NEELLSQ
+443 NEEQLFNGS
-450 ATLRDT
+450 LRGE
-456 IMYEYGTRGN
+456 IIYEYGTRGN
-466 NSYQPKSIYLE
+466 ESYQPKSIYLE

-575 LAQSYFNNAMSM
+575 LAQSYFNNAMIM

-604 QIPKNV
+604 QVPKNV

-686 EFRRPFKMASSD
+686 EFRNAYKIVSSD
-698 GRMTY
+698 TTMTY
-703 IYGLHDKNIFNR
+703 VYSSIEKNIFNR

-778 IV
+778 I

>member
-29 FNGKN
+29 HNGNKF
-34 YLNNLDKHSF
+34 LNNLDKHSF

-108 ITNINYSKGRKLVS
+108 ITNINYSKGRKLVN

-155 QLNGCNEMLYTDD
+155 NLNGCNEMLYTDD

-180 KKQIFNG
+180 KKEIFNG

-192 WAVVYCSSNV
+192 WAVVYCSSNAPILKAKNPSRDDKILIV
-202 KCLKPTNEL
+202 KDKTTNEIGL
-211 QYGSFFRPVVLTNSD
+211 AYGRFEDNSTNSNNYEFFNYLD
-226 GGYSISQSIAE
+226 DYITIDNTTKSTRVKSI
-237 TYQEG
+237 
-242 NNHYYKIRT
+242 NN
-251 NLETEVTIK
+251 
-260 NIKVKGIQMPYKVF
+260 PYKVF
-274 LVPLSTRNVNV
+274 VIPLTSKQITIKQDVPLYTHTSDTSMSFNKMISANVNI
-285 TETLYATEHRTSEPP
+285 
-300 FNPLYANLRKVTIQY
+300 NY
-315 GYDINSF
+315 GYDISQF
-322 FNAIQN
+322 FNFIQN

-339 FDFLPILYKKFNV
+339 FDFLNYLANKYGNGIIDLTTLLNNSFIFATNV
-352 KANDDT
+352 KSENNNNLESLFK
-358 TDNINLDS
+358 DNI
-366 ITNAHCVMINDNNTL
+366 T
-381 KSTHESV
+381 KSNGQT
-388 YQGTITD
+388 
-395 GTHALTYKQG
+395 LTYKQ
-405 VLTETTNINFLFGI
+405 IKYIKSFYCNFLIGI
-419 DNFEEIVNK
+419 KDFDEIVKK

-443 NEELLSQ
+443 NEEELFQGS
-450 ATLRDT
+450 LRES
-456 IMYEYGTRGN
+456 IIYEYGTRGN
-466 NSYQPKSIYLE
+466 DSYQPKSIYLE

-604 QIPKNV
+604 QLPKNV
-610 VNIGSDIGDMYYIGE
+610 VNIASDIGDVYYIGE

-686 EFRRPFKMASSD
+686 EFRKAYKIVSSNSI
-698 GRMTY
+698 MTY
-703 IYGLHDKNIFNR
+703 VYSSVEKNIFNR

-749 ILHRGVR
+749 ILHKGVR
-756 IWTPIKA
+756 IWTPIKT

>member
-29 FNGKN
+29 YSSKN
-34 YLNNLDKHSF
+34 LIKTLDKHSF
-44 FSSYDSNYN
+44 FSSFDTNYN

-129 FSSFSEHLDLTKR
+129 FSTFSEHLDLTKR

-155 QLNGCNEMLYTDD
+155 NPNGCNEMLYTDD
-168 IDSKFS
+168 IDSKFN
-174 ASILND
+174 ASILKNR
-180 KKQIFNG
+180 KELFKG
-187 DVSNL
+187 DTSNL
-192 WAVVYCSSNV
+192 WAVVYCSSNAPIIKPKTTSDNKIVIV
-202 KCLKPTNEL
+202 KDKTTNEIGL
-211 QYGSFFRPVVLTNSD
+211 AYGTFSD
-226 GGYSISQSIAE
+226 NMPDS
-237 TYQEG
+237 
-242 NNHYYKIRT
+242 NNYEFLNALDDYIKIDNT
-251 NLETEVTIK
+251 TKST
-260 NIKVKGIQMPYKVF
+260 KVNGIDNPYKVF
-274 LVPLSTRNVNV
+274 VIPLKSKQITIKQDI
-285 TETLYATEHRTSEPP
+285 
-300 FNPLYANLRKVTIQY
+300 PLYVHTSDLAASFDKIVSSTININY
-315 GYDINSF
+315 GYDMAQF
-322 FNAIQN
+322 FNFIQN

-339 FDFLPILYKKFNV
+339 FNFLDYLSNKYGNGVIDLTTLLNNSYIFATNV
-352 KANDDT
+352 KSEN
-358 TDNINLDS
+358 NNNLES
-366 ITNAHCVMINDNNTL
+366 LFKGAIT
-381 KSTHESV
+381 KSNGQT
-388 YQGTITD
+388 
-395 GTHALTYKQG
+395 LTYNQIKY
-405 VLTETTNINFLFGI
+405 IKSFYCNFLLGI
-419 DNFEEIVNK
+419 EDFDKISKENNIVCCDI
-428 YSINCIDLFNMCHPL
+428 YNMNTTL
-443 NEELLSQ
+443 NEAPLSQ
-450 ATLRDT
+450 SSLSDT
-456 IMYEYGTRGN
+456 IMYEYSKRGN

-477 PKLYCNPY
+477 PKLYCSPY

-503 LTGRGHETCEFE
+503 LTSTEDGFCNFE
-515 LSFTPTPSASGET
+515 LSFTPSPSSSGEI

-533 GIYEY
+533 GIYQY

-575 LAQSYFNNAMSM
+575 LAQSYFNNAMNM
-587 VGDTAG
+587 VGETAG
-593 LITNIATKQYD
+593 LVTNIATKQYD
-604 QIPKNV
+604 QLPKNV
-610 VNIGSDIGDMYYIGE
+610 VNIASDIGDMYYIGE

-666 LKNEYEQ
+666 LKNEYQQ

-686 EFRRPFKMASSD
+686 EFRRAIKSTSSD
-698 GRMTY
+698 GIMAYT
-703 IYGLHDKNIFNR
+703 YGLHDKNIFNR

-749 ILHRGVR
+749 ILHKGVR
-756 IWTPIKA
+756 IWTPTKV
-763 SDFLNFNFENMEADL
+763 SDFLNFKFENMEADL
-778 IV
+778 IP

>member
-29 FNGKN
+29 HNGNKF
-34 YLNNLDKHSF
+34 LNNLDKHSF
-44 FSSYDSNYN
+44 FSSYDTNYN
-53 NLNHYIL
+53 NLSHYIL

-108 ITNINYSKGRKLVS
+108 ITDINYSKGRKLVS

-129 FSSFSEHLDLTKR
+129 FSTFSEHLDLTKR

-155 QLNGCNEMLYTDD
+155 NLNGCNEMLYTDD

-180 KKQIFNG
+180 KKEIFNG

-192 WAVVYCSSNV
+192 WAVVYCSSNAPILKAKNPSFDDKIVIV
-202 KCLKPTNEL
+202 KDKTTNEIGL
-211 QYGSFFRPVVLTNSD
+211 AYGRFEDNSTNSNN
-226 GGYSISQSIAE
+226 YSFS
-237 TYQEG
+237 
-242 NNHYYKIRT
+242 NNLDDYI
-251 NLETEVTIK
+251 TIDNTTK
-260 NIKVKGIQMPYKVF
+260 STKVKSINNPYKVF
-274 LVPLSTRNVNV
+274 VIPLTSKQITIKQDIPLYVHTSDLAMRFDKMVSCNVN
-285 TETLYATEHRTSEPP
+285 
-300 FNPLYANLRKVTIQY
+300 
-315 GYDINSF
+315 INFGFVIFLF
-322 FNAIQN
+322 FNFIEY
-328 NEYVYKVQVTT
+328 NEYVYKVQVTS
-339 FDFLPILYKKFNV
+339 FNFLDYIANKYGNGIIDLTTLLNNSFIFATNV
-352 KANDDT
+352 KSENNNNLESLFK
-358 TDNINLDS
+358 DNI
-366 ITNAHCVMINDNNTL
+366 T
-381 KSTHESV
+381 KSNGQT
-388 YQGTITD
+388 
-395 GTHALTYKQG
+395 LTYNQIKY
-405 VLTETTNINFLFGI
+405 IKSFYCNFLIGI
-419 DNFEEIVNK
+419 EDFDEIVKK

-443 NEELLSQ
+443 NEEELFNGS
-450 ATLRDT
+450 LRGE
-456 IMYEYGTRGN
+456 IIYEYGTRGN
-466 NSYQPKSIYLE
+466 ESYQPKSIYLE

-610 VNIGSDIGDMYYIGE
+610 VNIASDIGDVYYIGE

-686 EFRRPFKMASSD
+686 EFRKAYKIVSSD
-698 GRMTY
+698 TTMTY
-703 IYGLHDKNIFNR
+703 VYSSVEKNIFNR

-778 IV
+778 I

>member
-29 FNGKN
+29 NNGKSF
-34 YLNNLDKHSF
+34 LNNIDKHSF
-44 FSSYDSNYN
+44 FSSYDTNYN

-108 ITNINYSKGRKLVS
+108 ITDINYSKGRKLVS

-155 QLNGCNEMLYTDD
+155 SLNGCNEMLYTDD

-180 KKQIFNG
+180 KKEIFNG

-192 WAVVYCSSNV
+192 WAVVYCSSNAPILKIKTPLDNKIVIV
-202 KCLKPTNEL
+202 KDKTTNEIGL
-211 QYGSFFRPVVLTNSD
+211 AYGRFEDNSTNSNN
-226 GGYSISQSIAE
+226 YSFSNALDTYITIDNTTKSTRVKSI
-237 TYQEG
+237 
-242 NNHYYKIRT
+242 NN
-251 NLETEVTIK
+251 
-260 NIKVKGIQMPYKVF
+260 PYKVF
-274 LVPLSTRNVNV
+274 VIPLTSKQITIKQDIPLYVHTSDTSMSFNKMVSSNVNI
-285 TETLYATEHRTSEPP
+285 
-300 FNPLYANLRKVTIQY
+300 NY
-315 GYDINSF
+315 GYDISQF
-322 FNAIQN
+322 FNFIQN

-339 FDFLPILYKKFNV
+339 FNFLDYLANKYGNGIIDLTTLLNNSFIFATNV
-352 KANDDT
+352 KSENNNNLESLFK
-358 TDNINLDS
+358 DNI
-366 ITNAHCVMINDNNTL
+366 T
-381 KSTHESV
+381 KSNGQT
-388 YQGTITD
+388 
-395 GTHALTYKQG
+395 LTYNQIKYIKSFYYQ
-405 VLTETTNINFLFGI
+405 FLIGI
-419 DNFEEIVNK
+419 EDFDEIVKK

-443 NEELLSQ
+443 NEEALFNGS
-450 ATLRDT
+450 LRGE
-456 IMYEYGTRGN
+456 IIYEYGTRGN
-466 NSYQPKSIYLE
+466 ESYQPKSIYLE
-477 PKLYCNPY
+477 PKLYCSPY

-503 LTGRGHETCEFE
+503 LTGRSHETCEFE

-610 VNIGSDIGDMYYIGE
+610 VNIGSNIGDMYYIGE

-686 EFRRPFKMASSD
+686 EFRKAYKIVSSD
-698 GRMTY
+698 SKMTY
-703 IYGLHDKNIFNR
+703 VYSYMEKNIFNR

-763 SDFLNFNFENMEADL
+763 SDFLNFDFENMEADL
-778 IV
+778 I

>member
-29 FNGKN
+29 YNGKKF
-34 YLNNLDKHSF
+34 LNNLDKHSF
-44 FSSYDSNYN
+44 FSSYDTNYN

-108 ITNINYSKGRKLVS
+108 ITDINYSKGRKLVS

-155 QLNGCNEMLYTDD
+155 NPNGCNEMLYTDD

-180 KKQIFNG
+180 KKEIFNG

-192 WAVVYCSSNV
+192 WAVVYCSSNAPILKIKTPLDNKVVIV
-202 KCLKPTNEL
+202 KDKTTNEIGL
-211 QYGSFFRPVVLTNSD
+211 AYGRFDDNRTN
-226 GGYSISQSIAE
+226 
-237 TYQEG
+237 G
-242 NNHYYKIRT
+242 NNYEFFNYLDDYI
-251 NLETEVTIK
+251 TIDNATK
-260 NIKVKGIQMPYKVF
+260 STRVKSINNPYKVF
-274 LVPLSTRNVNV
+274 VIPLTSKQITIKQDIPLYTHTSDTSMSFNKMISANVNI
-285 TETLYATEHRTSEPP
+285 
-300 FNPLYANLRKVTIQY
+300 NY
-315 GYDINSF
+315 GYDISQF
-322 FNAIQN
+322 FNFIQN

-339 FDFLPILYKKFNV
+339 FDFLNYLANKYGNGIIDLTTLLNNSFIFATNV
-352 KANDDT
+352 KSENNNNLESLFK
-358 TDNINLDS
+358 DNI
-366 ITNAHCVMINDNNTL
+366 T
-381 KSTHESV
+381 KSNGQT
-388 YQGTITD
+388 
-395 GTHALTYKQG
+395 LTYNQIKY
-405 VLTETTNINFLFGI
+405 IKSFYCNFLLGI
-419 DNFEEIVNK
+419 EDFDEIVKK

-443 NEELLSQ
+443 NEEQLFNGS
-450 ATLRDT
+450 LRGE
-456 IMYEYGTRGN
+456 IIYEYGTREN
-466 NSYQPKSIYLE
+466 ESYQPKSIYLE

-610 VNIGSDIGDMYYIGE
+610 VNIASGIGDMYYIGE

-686 EFRRPFKMASSD
+686 EFRKAYKIVSSD
-698 GRMTY
+698 SKMTY
-703 IYGLHDKNIFNR
+703 VYSSVEKNIFNR

-749 ILHRGVR
+749 ILHKGVR

-778 IV
+778 I

>member
-29 FNGKN
+29 NNGKN
-34 YLNNLDKHSF
+34 FLNNIDKHSF
-44 FSSYDSNYN
+44 FSSYDTNYN
-53 NLNHYIL
+53 NLSHYIL

-90 NYVHVVLD
+90 NYVHVILD

-180 KKQIFNG
+180 KKEIFNG
-187 DVSNL
+187 DTSNL
-192 WAVVYCSSNV
+192 WAVVYCSSNAPILKIKTPLDNKIVIV
-202 KCLKPTNEL
+202 KDKTTNEIGL
-211 QYGSFFRPVVLTNSD
+211 AYGRFDDNSTNSNN
-226 GGYSISQSIAE
+226 YSFSNALDTYITIDNTTKSTRVKSI
-237 TYQEG
+237 
-242 NNHYYKIRT
+242 NN
-251 NLETEVTIK
+251 
-260 NIKVKGIQMPYKVF
+260 PYKVF
-274 LVPLSTRNVNV
+274 VIPLTSKQIAIKQDIPLYVHTSDTSMSFNKMVSSNVNI
-285 TETLYATEHRTSEPP
+285 
-300 FNPLYANLRKVTIQY
+300 NY
-315 GYDINSF
+315 GYDISQF
-322 FNAIQN
+322 FNFIQN

-339 FDFLPILYKKFNV
+339 FNFLEYLANKYGNGIIDLTTLLNNSYIFATNV
-352 KANDDT
+352 KSANNNNLESLFK
-358 TDNINLDS
+358 DNI
-366 ITNAHCVMINDNNTL
+366 T
-381 KSTHESV
+381 KSNGQT
-388 YQGTITD
+388 
-395 GTHALTYKQG
+395 LTYNQIKYIKSFYYQ
-405 VLTETTNINFLFGI
+405 FLIGI
-419 DNFEEIVNK
+419 EDFDEIVKK

-450 ATLRDT
+450 STLRDV

-466 NSYQPKSIYLE
+466 ESYQPKSIYLE
-477 PKLYCNPY
+477 PKLYCYPY

-593 LITNIATKQYD
+593 LITNIATKQYA

-610 VNIGSDIGDMYYIGE
+610 VNIASDIGDMYYIGE
-625 QNKSKLKDLANVPS
+625 QNESKLKDLANVPS

-666 LKNEYEQ
+666 LKNEYEK

-686 EFRRPFKMASSD
+686 EFRKAYKIVSSD
-698 GRMTY
+698 SKMTY
-703 IYGLHDKNIFNR
+703 VYSSVEKNIFNR

>member
-29 FNGKN
+29 NNGKN
-34 YLNNLDKHSF
+34 FLNNIDKHSF
-44 FSSYDSNYN
+44 FSSYDTNYN

-90 NYVHVVLD
+90 NYIHVVLD

-108 ITNINYSKGRKLVS
+108 ITDINYSKGRKLVS

-155 QLNGCNEMLYTDD
+155 NLNGCNEMLYTDD

-180 KKQIFNG
+180 KKAIFNG

-192 WAVVYCSSNV
+192 WAVVYCSSNAPIIKAKIPSRDDKIVIV
-202 KCLKPTNEL
+202 KDKTTNEIGL
-211 QYGSFFRPVVLTNSD
+211 AYGRFQDNSTN
-226 GGYSISQSIAE
+226 
-237 TYQEG
+237 G
-242 NNHYYKIRT
+242 NNYEFFNYLDDYI
-251 NLETEVTIK
+251 TIDNTTK
-260 NIKVKGIQMPYKVF
+260 STRVKSINNPYKVF
-274 LVPLSTRNVNV
+274 VIPLTSKQIAIKQDIPLYTHTSDTSMSFNKMVSSNVNI
-285 TETLYATEHRTSEPP
+285 
-300 FNPLYANLRKVTIQY
+300 NY
-315 GYDINSF
+315 GYDISQF
-322 FNAIQN
+322 FNFIQN

-339 FDFLPILYKKFNV
+339 FNFLDYLANKYGNGIIDLTTLLNNSFIFATNV
-352 KANDDT
+352 KSENNNNLESLFK
-358 TDNINLDS
+358 DNI
-366 ITNAHCVMINDNNTL
+366 T
-381 KSTHESV
+381 KSNGQT
-388 YQGTITD
+388 
-395 GTHALTYKQG
+395 LTYKQ
-405 VLTETTNINFLFGI
+405 VKYIKSFYCNFLIGI
-419 DNFEEIVNK
+419 EDFDEIVKK

-443 NEELLSQ
+443 NEELLTQ
-450 ATLRDT
+450 GTLRDT

-466 NSYQPKSIYLE
+466 DSYQPKSIYLE

-485 TRYTYTSSAE
+485 TRYTYTSAAE

-686 EFRRPFKMASSD
+686 EFRKAYKIVSSD
-698 GRMTY
+698 TTMTY
-703 IYGLHDKNIFNR
+703 VYSSVEKNIFNR

-749 ILHRGVR
+749 ILHKGVR

-763 SDFLNFNFENMEADL
+763 SDFLNFDFENMEADL
-778 IV
+778 L

>member
-29 FNGKN
+29 NNGKN
-34 YLNNLDKHSF
+34 FLNNIDKHSF

-53 NLNHYIL
+53 NLSHYIL

-108 ITNINYSKGRKLVS
+108 ITDINYSKGRKLVS

-180 KKQIFNG
+180 KKEIFNG
-187 DVSNL
+187 DTSNL
-192 WAVVYCSSNV
+192 WAVVYCSSNAPILKIKTPLDNKIVIV
-202 KCLKPTNEL
+202 KDKTTNEIGL
-211 QYGSFFRPVVLTNSD
+211 AYGRFDDNSTNSNN
-226 GGYSISQSIAE
+226 YSFSNYLDDYITLDNTTKS
-237 TYQEG
+237 T
-242 NNHYYKIRT
+242 R
-251 NLETEVTIK
+251 VK
-260 NIKVKGIQMPYKVF
+260 NINNPYKVF
-274 LVPLSTRNVNV
+274 VIPLTSKQIAIKQDIPLYVHTSDLAMSFDKMVSSNVNI
-285 TETLYATEHRTSEPP
+285 
-300 FNPLYANLRKVTIQY
+300 NY
-315 GYDINSF
+315 GYDISQF
-322 FNAIQN
+322 FNFIQN

-339 FDFLPILYKKFNV
+339 FNFLDYIANKYGNGIIDLTTLLNNSFIFATNV
-352 KANDDT
+352 KSENNNNLESLFK
-358 TDNINLDS
+358 DNI
-366 ITNAHCVMINDNNTL
+366 T
-381 KSTHESV
+381 KSNGQT
-388 YQGTITD
+388 
-395 GTHALTYKQG
+395 LTYNQIKY
-405 VLTETTNINFLFGI
+405 IKSFYCNFLIGI
-419 DNFEEIVNK
+419 EDFDEIVKK

-443 NEELLSQ
+443 NEEEMFNGS
-450 ATLRDT
+450 LRGE
-456 IMYEYGTRGN
+456 IIYEYGTRGN
-466 NSYQPKSIYLE
+466 ESYQPKSIYLE
-477 PKLYCNPY
+477 PKLYCSPY

-610 VNIGSDIGDMYYIGE
+610 VNIGSNIGDMYYIGE

-666 LKNEYEQ
+666 LKNEYEK

-686 EFRRPFKMASSD
+686 EFRKAYKIVSSD
-698 GRMTY
+698 SKMTY
-703 IYGLHDKNIFNR
+703 VYSSVEKNIFNR

>member
-29 FNGKN
+29 NNGKSF
-34 YLNNLDKHSF
+34 LNNIDKHSF
-44 FSSYDSNYN
+44 FSSYDTNYN

-65 QDGLTTSVTLTREQV
+65 QDGLTTSVTLSREQV

-108 ITNINYSKGRKLVS
+108 ITDINYSKGRKLVS

-155 QLNGCNEMLYTDD
+155 NLNGCNEMLYTDD

-180 KKQIFNG
+180 KKEIFNG

-192 WAVVYCSSNV
+192 WAVVYCSSNAPILKTKSPTSDNKIVIV
-202 KCLKPTNEL
+202 KDKTTNEIGL
-211 QYGSFFRPVVLTNSD
+211 AYGRFDDNSTN
-226 GGYSISQSIAE
+226 
-237 TYQEG
+237 G
-242 NNHYYKIRT
+242 NNYEFFNYLDDYI
-251 NLETEVTIK
+251 TIDNTTK
-260 NIKVKGIQMPYKVF
+260 STRVKSINNPYKVF
-274 LVPLSTRNVNV
+274 VIPLTSKQITIKQDIPLYTHTSDTSMSFNKMISANVNI
-285 TETLYATEHRTSEPP
+285 
-300 FNPLYANLRKVTIQY
+300 NY
-315 GYDINSF
+315 GYDISQF
-322 FNAIQN
+322 FNFIQN

-339 FDFLPILYKKFNV
+339 FNFLDYIANKYGNGIIDLTTLLNNSFIFATNV
-352 KANDDT
+352 KSENNNNLESLFK
-358 TDNINLDS
+358 DNI
-366 ITNAHCVMINDNNTL
+366 T
-381 KSTHESV
+381 KSNGQT
-388 YQGTITD
+388 
-395 GTHALTYKQG
+395 LTYNQIKYIKSFYYQ
-405 VLTETTNINFLFGI
+405 FLIGI
-419 DNFEEIVNK
+419 EDFDEIVKK

-443 NEELLSQ
+443 NEEQLFNGS
-450 ATLRDT
+450 LRGE
-456 IMYEYGTRGN
+456 IIYEYGTRGN

-477 PKLYCNPY
+477 PKLYCSPY

-593 LITNIATKQYD
+593 LVTNIATKQYD

-686 EFRRPFKMASSD
+686 EFRKAYKIVSSD
-698 GRMTY
+698 TTMTY
-703 IYGLHDKNIFNR
+703 VYSSVEKNIFNR

-728 ESIELNTNYDLDF
+728 ESIELNINYDLDF

>member
-29 FNGKN
+29 NNGKSF
-34 YLNNLDKHSF
+34 LNNIDKHSF
-44 FSSYDSNYN
+44 FSSYDTNYN
-53 NLNHYIL
+53 NLSHYIL

-180 KKQIFNG
+180 KKEIFNG

-192 WAVVYCSSNV
+192 WAVVYCSSNAPILKIKTPLDNKVVIV
-202 KCLKPTNEL
+202 KDKTTNEIGL
-211 QYGSFFRPVVLTNSD
+211 AYGRFDDNSTNSNN
-226 GGYSISQSIAE
+226 YSFSNDLDTYITLDNTTKSTRVKSI
-237 TYQEG
+237 
-242 NNHYYKIRT
+242 NN
-251 NLETEVTIK
+251 
-260 NIKVKGIQMPYKVF
+260 PYKVF
-274 LVPLSTRNVNV
+274 VIPLTSKQITIKQDVPLYVHTSDTSMSFNKMISANVNI
-285 TETLYATEHRTSEPP
+285 
-300 FNPLYANLRKVTIQY
+300 NY
-315 GYDINSF
+315 GYDISQF
-322 FNAIQN
+322 FNFIQN

-339 FDFLPILYKKFNV
+339 FNFLDYLANKYGNGIIDLTTLLNNSFIFATNV
-352 KANDDT
+352 KSENNNNLESLFK
-358 TDNINLDS
+358 DNI
-366 ITNAHCVMINDNNTL
+366 T
-381 KSTHESV
+381 KSNGQT
-388 YQGTITD
+388 
-395 GTHALTYKQG
+395 LTYNQIKYIKSFYYQ
-405 VLTETTNINFLFGI
+405 FLIGI
-419 DNFEEIVNK
+419 EDFDEIVKK

-443 NEELLSQ
+443 NEEALFNGS
-450 ATLRDT
+450 LRGE
-456 IMYEYGTRGN
+456 IIYEYGTRGN
-466 NSYQPKSIYLE
+466 ESYQPKSIYLE

-604 QIPKNV
+604 QVPKNV

-686 EFRRPFKMASSD
+686 EFRKAYKIVSSD
-698 GRMTY
+698 SKMTY
-703 IYGLHDKNIFNR
+703 VYSSVEKNIFNR

-763 SDFLNFNFENMEADL
+763 SDFLNFDFENMEADL
-778 IV
+778 I